1 MILLKIDWNKKYTTI
16 AVYACIVITFAV
28 VLVAAAMNISVV
40 WGGVKGFFK
49 VLNPFIIGFCI
60 AFLIN
65 PLMMIFENR
74 VFGFIGK
81 KKRRSKLKRT
91 LSIIIAYIIVSVLI
105 SLFVYMVVP
114 QIVQSY
120 NDLQPKLSG
129 YVTGAQEF
137 SSTLFD
143 KDKTPIPEFILKFL
157 DLDALNDSFN
167 NFFKDFYKL
176 FIDFSPYIINFATN
190 TINSL
195 KNALIGIIVSIYF
208 LFSKEKLCAQVKKTC
223 YAFFNR
229 KRAARMVR
237 ITRKTKA
244 TFEGFIIGK
253 IIDSIIIGVLTFFV
267 LMIFKM
273 PYYPLVAVIVGV
285 TNVIPFFG
293 PFIGAIP
300 SAFIIFIADPIKSF
314 WFVLIIL
321 AIQQLDGNVIGP
333 YILGDSTNM
342 SALWVMF
349 SIIFMSGVLGITG
362 MFIGVPIFATL
373 YAIFV
378 EYANK
383 LLIARGKS
391 RKLVNYYP
399 NRYGRIK
406 RKRAAKAE

>member
-1 MILLKIDWNKKYTTI
+1 MKIDWNKKYSTI
-16 AVYACIVITFAV
+16 AAYACIVITFAV
-28 VLVAAAMNISVV
+28 VLVAAAMNLDVV
-40 WGGVKGFFK
+40 WGTAKGILSL
-49 VLNPFIIGFCI
+49 LNPFIIGFCI

-65 PLMMIFENR
+65 PLMMLFEDR
-74 VFGFIGK
+74 VFSFIGK
-81 KKRRSKLKRT
+81 KKPRPKLKRV
-91 LSIIIAYIIVSVLI
+91 LSLIIAYIVVSILI
-105 SLFVYMVVP
+105 SLFVYMIVP
-114 QIVQSY
+114 QIIQSY
-120 NDLQPKLSG
+120 NDLQPRLSG

-143 KDKTPIPEFILKFL
+143 KDKTPIPKIILKFV
-157 DLDALNDSFN
+157 DLEALNDSIN
-167 NFFKDFYKL
+167 DFLKNIYKV

-190 TINSL
+190 ILNSL

-208 LFSKEKLCAQVKKTC
+208 LFSKEKLCAQVKKTV
-223 YAFFNR
+223 YAFCGG
-229 KRAARMVR
+229 KRASRMVR
-237 ITRKTKA
+237 ITRKTKK

-253 IIDSIIIGVLTFFV
+253 IIDSIIIGILTFFV
-267 LMIFKM
+267 LMIFRM

-300 SAFIIFIADPIKSF
+300 SAIIIFIADPIKSF
-314 WFVLIIL
+314 WFILIIL

-333 YILGDSTNM
+333 KILGDSTNM

-349 SIIFMSGVLGITG
+349 SIIFMSGVLGLTG
-362 MFIGVPIFATL
+362 MFVGVPIFATL
-373 YAIFV
+373 YALFV

-391 RKLVNYYP
+391 RKLFNYYP

-406 RKRAAKAE
+406 PKPAPKAE

>member
-1 MILLKIDWNKKYTTI
+1 MKIDWNKKYTTI

-81 KKRRSKLKRT
+81 KKRRCKLKRT

>member
-81 KKRRSKLKRT
+81 KKRRCKLKRT

>member
-1 MILLKIDWNKKYTTI
+1 MKIDWNKKYTTLT
-16 AVYACIVITFAV
+16 VYICIIITFAV
-28 VLVAAAMNISVV
+28 ALVAAALNLDVV
-40 WGGVKGFFK
+40 WGALKGVLA

-65 PLMMIFENR
+65 PLMMLCEDK

-81 KKRRSKLKRT
+81 RKPRAKLKRT
-91 LSIIIAYIIVSVLI
+91 LSLIVAYIVVSVLI

-120 NDLQPKLSG
+120 IDLQTKLSG

-137 SSTLFD
+137 MTNIFD
-143 KDKTPIPEFILKFL
+143 KDKTFIPAFLLKFI
-157 DLDALNDSFN
+157 DLDSINDAIN
-167 NFFKDFYKL
+167 DMIKDSYKI
-176 FIDFSPYIINFATN
+176 FIDFSPYMLNFATN
-190 TINSL
+190 ILNSL

-208 LFSKEKLCAQVKKTC
+208 LFSKEKLCAQVKKTV
-223 YAFFNR
+223 YAFFNG
-229 KRAARMVR
+229 KHASRMVR
-237 ITRKTKA
+237 ITRRTKK

-253 IIDSIIIGVLTFFV
+253 IIDSIIIGILTFFV

-300 SAFIIFIADPIKSF
+300 SAFIIFIADPIKSL
-314 WFVLIIL
+314 WFILIIF

-333 YILGDSTNM
+333 AILGDSTNM

-373 YAIFV
+373 YALFV

-391 RKLVNYYP
+391 RKLFNYYP

-406 RKRAAKAE
+406 RKKPVKAE

>member
-1 MILLKIDWNKKYTTI
+1 MKIDWNKKYTTLT
-16 AVYACIVITFAV
+16 VYICIIITFAV
-28 VLVAAAMNISVV
+28 ALVAAALNLDVV
-40 WGGVKGFFK
+40 WGALKGVLA

-65 PLMMIFENR
+65 PLMMLCEDK

-81 KKRRSKLKRT
+81 RKPRAKLKRT
-91 LSIIIAYIIVSVLI
+91 LSLIVAYIVVSVLI

-120 NDLQPKLSG
+120 IDLQTKLSG

-137 SSTLFD
+137 MTNIFD
-143 KDKTPIPEFILKFL
+143 KDKTFIPAFLLKFI
-157 DLDALNDSFN
+157 DLDSFN
-167 NFFKDFYKL
+167 DAINDMIKDSYKI
-176 FIDFSPYIINFATN
+176 FIDFSPYMLNFATN
-190 TINSL
+190 ILNSL

-208 LFSKEKLCAQVKKTC
+208 LFSKEKLCAQVKKTV
-223 YAFFNR
+223 YAFFNG
-229 KRAARMVR
+229 KHASRMVR
-237 ITRKTKA
+237 ITRRTKK

-253 IIDSIIIGVLTFFV
+253 IIDSIIIGILTFFV

-300 SAFIIFIADPIKSF
+300 SAFIIFIADPIKSL
-314 WFVLIIL
+314 WFILIIF

-333 YILGDSTNM
+333 AILGDSTNM

-373 YAIFV
+373 YALFV

-391 RKLVNYYP
+391 RKLFNYYP

-406 RKRAAKAE
+406 RKKPVKAE

>member
-1 MILLKIDWNKKYTTI
+1 MKIDWNKKYTTI

-28 VLVAAAMNISVV
+28 VLVAAAMNLDLV
-40 WGGVKGFFK
+40 WGGVKSFFS

-74 VFGFIGK
+74 VFSFIGR
-81 KKRRSKLKRT
+81 KKRRPKLKRT
-91 LSIIIAYIIVSVLI
+91 LALIIAYILVSVII
-105 SLFVYMVVP
+105 SLFVYMIVP

-129 YVTGAQEF
+129 YVTGAQEL

-143 KDKTPIPEFILKFL
+143 KEKTPIPDFMLKFV
-157 DLDALNDSFN
+157 DLETLNESFN
-167 NFFKDFYKL
+167 GFFKNFYKL

-195 KNALIGIIVSIYF
+195 KNAFIGIIVSIYF

-237 ITRKTKA
+237 VTRKTKK

-300 SAFIIFIADPIKSF
+300 SAFIIFIADPVKSF
-314 WFVLIIL
+314 WFLVIIL
-321 AIQQLDGNVIGP
+321 GIQQLDGNVIGP

-349 SIIFMSGVLGITG
+349 SIIFMSGILGITG

-373 YAIFV
+373 YALFV

-391 RKLVNYYP
+391 RKLINYYP
-399 NRYGRIK
+399 NRYGRIR
-406 RKRAAKAE
+406 RKRAVKAE